1 MDAPATDARARR
13 FPPRELRGGA
23 GAESSLPWAAAP
35 SPFVQAN
42 MIVRRVPPAAAETA
56 APAAAGC
63 AGRLAL
69 VDWEAA
75 AVGSGP
81 QDLGQ
86 FMISHASPAARRTL
100 APGALRSYA
109 AALTAAGCAGV
120 TEEGVLEEY
129 VQVCGGSGEGA
140 GRAGRW

>member
-1 MDAPATDARARR
+1 
-13 FPPRELRGGA
+13 
-23 GAESSLPWAAAP
+23 
-35 SPFVQAN
+35 
-42 MIVRRVPPAAAETA
+42 MIVRRVPPAAAEAGQA
-56 APAAAGC
+56 ATPAAAGGC

-69 VDWEAA
+69 VDWEAV

-86 FMISHASPAARRTL
+86 FMISHASPAARRAL

-129 VQVCGGSGEGA
+129 VQVCGGGEALVLPCVVANDQHWDYAAQELPACMLLCGQLSV
-140 GRAGRW
+140 GHLLRAVS